1 MGMTFI
7 TGASSGI
14 GRSLARRIAIDGEP
28 VVLVARRQA
37 LLDSLVEEIED
48 AGGRALA
55 IGCDVT
61 DRGAVHAAVRRAEAH
76 FGPTTTLIANAGGAS
91 ATDATHFQA
100 QQIVD
105 VVSLNLFGVAN
116 CIEAVLPAMLERHAG
131 HLVATGS
138 LAAYRGLPAAGA
150 YSAAKAALTNLMESL
165 RIDLRSTGIDVTV
178 VAPGFVRTKPGKTKN
193 RPFRLEL
200 EAATALIHRAIKR
213 RTPYYAFPK
222 SLLVLM
228 WLGWALPAPLYD
240 RVLAGR
246 GPKVKSSELGATPSW

>member
-1 MGMTFI
+1 MGMTLL

-14 GRSLARRIAIDGEP
+14 GRSLARRIATDGEP
-28 VVLVARRQA
+28 VVVVARRQV
-37 LLDSLVEEIED
+37 LLDSLVKEIQG

-61 DRGAVHAAVRRAEAH
+61 DRAAVHAAVRQAEAH

-91 ATDATHFQA
+91 PTDATHFRA
-100 QQIVD
+100 QHIVD
-105 VVSLNLFGVAN
+105 VVNLNLFGVAN
-116 CIEAVLPAMLERHAG
+116 CIEAVLPAMLERRSG

-178 VAPGFVRTKPGKTKN
+178 VAPGFVQTKPGKKKN
-193 RPFRLEL
+193 KPFRLEL

-240 RVLAGR
+240 RLLAGR
-246 GPKVKSSELGATPSW
+246 GPKVKSSELRSTPSW

>member
-1 MGMTFI
+1 MSMTLL

-14 GRSLARRIAIDGEP
+14 GRSLARRIARDGEP
-28 VVLVARRQA
+28 VAVVARRQV
-37 LLDSLVEEIED
+37 LLESLVQEIKD

-55 IGCDVT
+55 ITCDVT
-61 DRGAVHAAVRRAEAH
+61 DREAVQATVRQAEAH
-76 FGPTTTLIANAGGAS
+76 FGPTTTLIANAGGA
-91 ATDATHFQA
+91 APTDTAHFRA
-100 QQIVD
+100 QHIVD
-105 VVSLNLFGVAN
+105 VVNLNLFGVAN
-116 CIEAVLPAMLERHAG
+116 CIEAVLPTMLERRSG

-178 VAPGFVRTKPGKTKN
+178 VAPGFVQTKPGKKKN
-193 RPFRLEL
+193 KPFRLEL
-200 EAATALIHRAIKR
+200 ETATALIHRAIKR

-228 WLGWALPAPLYD
+228 WLGWASPAPLYD

-246 GPKVKSSELGATPSW
+246 GPKVKSPQLGSTPSW

>member
-1 MGMTFI
+1 MSMTFL

-14 GRSLARRIAIDGEP
+14 GRSLARRIAADGEP
-28 VVLVARRQA
+28 IVVVARRQA
-37 LLDSLVEEIED
+37 LLDSLVEEVE
-48 AGGRALA
+48 AAAGRALA

-61 DRGAVHAAVRRAEAH
+61 NRAAVHAAVRQAEAR

-91 ATDATHFQA
+91 PTDAMHFRA

-105 VVSLNLFGVAN
+105 VVNLNLFGVAN
-116 CIEAVLPAMLERHAG
+116 CIEAVLPAMLERRAG

-178 VAPGFVRTKPGKTKN
+178 VAPGFVQTKPGKKKS

-200 EAATALIHRAIKR
+200 ETATALIHRAIKR

-222 SLLVLM
+222 SLLVLT
-228 WLGWALPAPLYD
+228 WLGWALPAPVYD
-240 RVLAGR
+240 RMLAGR
-246 GPKVKSSELGATPSW
+246 GPKVKSSEPRSTPSW